1 MSLPVFKHTTSKF
14 RELLTEEADR
24 ISHLIKYDPIIAY
37 LIYQEVNKPCG
48 TVEITDFSQIV
59 NYLGIKRIEQI
70 ILERD
75 LFLEDEDLQIWI
87 YGILC
92 AEICSSL
99 SQQFMYVHRDEA
111 FFAGLMQCLGMVFM
125 MTEFPKYRSIIHFLI
140 KLPAEDRVFLEE
152 SVFGTNHIECLQR
165 NIICPP
171 FRDIVNIL
179 IKVFPKDGKK
189 NLKSLS
195 PPKGSTLQSVYDLSI
210 LSDIAA
216 YGTRALMFP
225 SVVDNRELYLELAK
239 RYFRIKESDALE
251 ALVNAMDRFLSVAEE
266 FNVKEEI
273 QFSTETVY
281 PLRKFRFETKNP
293 VFAKMLK
300 QLFEENAKDR
310 NIYIYGEG
318 ATGKRLLAAALHT
331 ADDNPRK
338 EKPFIMIF
346 SDIDSE
352 LLEEEFLGV
361 KEGYLGKK
369 DKKGVLIQAEG
380 GTLVI
385 KEFDS
390 MPKDFQEKF
399 QKVIQSKR
407 YYRLGDMIPTEFTDI
422 KFIMVGRDDIRVK
435 VAKGEFNGE
444 LLKLINPLFFRLLPL
459 RERREDVFY
468 IAEEIIK
475 KYNLINIEQ
484 MLSQPDVIE
493 KLKNDTF
500 PGNLRDL
507 KRYLFLLHINRLL
520 KS

>member
-1 MSLPVFKHTTSKF
+1 MSFPVFKHTTSKF
-14 RELLTEEADR
+14 RELLTEDSDK
-24 ISHLIKYDPIIAY
+24 ISYLIKYDPIIAY

-48 TVEITDFSQIV
+48 TIEITDFSQIV

-92 AEICSSL
+92 AEICSTL
-99 SQQFMYVHRDEA
+99 AQQFLYVHRDEA
-111 FFAGLMQCLGMVFM
+111 FFAGLMQCLGMIFM

-140 KLPAEDRVFLEE
+140 KLPIEDRVFLEE
-152 SVFGTNHIECLQR
+152 SIFGTNHIECLQR

-171 FRDIVNIL
+171 FRDVVNIL
-179 IKVFPKDGKK
+179 IKAFPKDGHK
-189 NLKSLS
+189 NIKSFF
-195 PPKGSTLQSVYDLSI
+195 PPKGSTLQSFYNLSI
-210 LSDIAA
+210 MSDISA
-216 YGTRALMFP
+216 YGTKALMFP

-239 RYFRIKESDALE
+239 RYCRIKESDALE
-251 ALVNAMDRFLSVAEE
+251 ALMNAMDKFLSVAEE

-273 QFSTETVY
+273 QFSTETLY
-281 PLRKFRFETKNP
+281 PLKNFKFKTKNP

-300 QLFEENAKDR
+300 ELFEENARDR

-318 ATGKRLLAAALHT
+318 ATGKRLLAVALHT

-338 EKPFIMIF
+338 DKAFIMIF

-352 LLEEEFLGV
+352 LLEEEFFGI

-369 DKKGVLIQAEG
+369 GKRGVLTHAEG

-390 MPKDFQEKF
+390 MPKDFQEKL
-399 QKVIQSKR
+399 QKTIQNKR
-407 YYRLGDMIPTEFTDI
+407 FYRLGDMMPTEFTDI
-422 KFIMVGRDDIRVK
+422 KFILVGREDVRVK
-435 VAKGEFNGE
+435 AIKGEFNGE
-444 LLKLINPLFFRLLPL
+444 LLKLINPVFFRLLPL
-459 RERREDVFY
+459 RERREDAFY

-475 KYNLINIEQ
+475 KYNLNIED
-484 MLSQPDVIE
+484 LLNRPEVIE

-507 KRYLFLLHINRLL
+507 KRYLFLLYINRVL

>member
-1 MSLPVFKHTTSKF
+1 MSFPVFRHTTSKF
-14 RELLTEEADR
+14 RELLTEDSDK
-24 ISHLIKYDPIIAY
+24 ISYLIKYDPIISF

-48 TVEITDFSQIV
+48 RVEITDFAQIV
-59 NYLGIKRIEQI
+59 NYLGIKRIEEI

-75 LFLEDEDLQIWI
+75 LFLEDEDLQIWT

-92 AEICSSL
+92 AEICSTL
-99 SQQFMYVHRDEA
+99 AQRFLYIHRDEA
-111 FFAGLMQCLGMVFM
+111 FFAGLMQCLGMIFM
-125 MTEFPKYRSIIHFLI
+125 MTEFPRYRRIIHFLI
-140 KLPAEDRVFLEE
+140 KLPIEDRVFLEE

-165 NIICPP
+165 NIMCPP
-171 FRDIVNIL
+171 FRDVVNIL
-179 IKVFPKDGKK
+179 IKAFPKDGHK
-189 NLKSLS
+189 NIKSFF
-195 PPKGSTLQSVYDLSI
+195 PPKGSTLQSFYDLSI
-210 LSDIAA
+210 MSDISA
-216 YGTRALMFP
+216 YGAKVLMFP

-239 RYFRIKESDALE
+239 RYYRIKESDALE

-281 PLRKFRFETKNP
+281 PLKKFKFETKNP

-300 QLFEENAKDR
+300 QLFEENSKDR

-338 EKPFIMIF
+338 DKPFIMIF

-352 LLEEEFLGV
+352 LLEEEFFGI

-369 DKKGVLIQAEG
+369 DKKGVLAHAEG

-390 MPKDFQEKF
+390 MPKDFQEKL
-399 QKVIQSKR
+399 QKAIQNKKF
-407 YYRLGDMIPTEFTDI
+407 YRLGDMMPTEFTDI
-422 KFIMVGRDDIRVK
+422 KFILVGREDIRVK
-435 VAKGEFNGE
+435 SAKGEFSGE
-444 LLKLINPLFFRLLPL
+444 LLKLLNPFFFRLLPL
-459 RERREDVFY
+459 RERREDAFY

-475 KYNLINIEQ
+475 KYNLNIED
-484 MLSQPDVIE
+484 MLNQQEVIE

-507 KRYLFLLHINRLL
+507 KRYLFLLYINRILE
-520 KS
+520 S